1 MEFRGVRLEICRIYL
16 DVWPTD
22 LSNEK
27 KIYRRQ
33 GREGNMVCMYSL
45 GDAGGR
51 VGGGALDG
59 FSAVDRRNLSEE
71 VAYLFA
77 YCF

>member
-1 MEFRGVRLEICRIYL
+1 MSDPQTCLME
-16 DVWPTD
+16 
-22 LSNEK
+22 
-27 KIYRRQ
+27 KIYRWQ

-51 VGGGALDG
+51 VGGGALAG
-59 FSAVDRRNLSEE
+59 FSAVDRRSLSDA